1 MKEDTMQTAKLFKNG
16 RSQAVRLPANCR
28 FTGTDVYV
36 KRYEGIVLLI
46 PKDDRWATLI
56 NSLDQFSDDYMDSRS
71 QPYEQLRISLD

>member
-1 MKEDTMQTAKLFKNG
+1 MQTAKLFKNG

-36 KRYEGIVLLI
+36 KKYEGIVLLI

-56 NSLDQFSDDYMDSRS
+56 NSLEQFTDNYMDARS
-71 QPYEQLRISLD
+71 QPDEQLRISLD